1 MSTKIALFG
10 IYHESNTFIDKPTTI
25 EDFRNGHWVKGNE
38 VFKEYR
44 DSFHEI
50 GGMIEEVGRHNM
62 EIIPLSFAEA
72 TPGGIVS
79 ASTYEILLGELR
91 EQLSKV
97 IPVDGCLV
105 ALHGA
110 AVSEDHADMDGHLLS
125 VIRELVGEHVPI
137 VGTLDPHA
145 NVSERMVAV
154 TDALISYKT
163 NPHIDQRET
172 GKKAAALIVRI
183 IKGEVKPV
191 QFLCLSPVAI
201 SIEQQHTGSE
211 PCLSLYK
218 YVDEI
223 IKKENLLDIS
233 INLGFPYAD
242 VKEMGTS
249 FVILQN
255 ENIHRHNSASQQQLE
270 AYMRTNQDKFVG
282 SRKRIDEVLPLIEAS
297 EKPVLLLD
305 MGDNIGGGA
314 PGNSLYLLIFFEKHR
329 IFKTF
334 FCIYEPDA
342 VQFLLKGESREFL
355 ELSLS
360 DSNGNKF
367 KVSVRVLD
375 IVDGRFSES
384 IPRHGGQVNYNMGT
398 TAIVQTLN
406 GNTVMLMSNRVP
418 PFSLQQITAFGL
430 RPEDFEV
437 VVAKG
442 VIAPIAAYAPVCKTI
457 FQVDTPGHTQ
467 ANMTSFVYKNRRK
480 PMLPFENIN

>member
-1 MSTKIALFG
+1 MPAKVALFG

-25 EDFRNGHWVKGNE
+25 EDFRNSHWVKGNK
-38 VFKEYR
+38 VFEEYR

-50 GGMIEEVGRHNM
+50 GGMIEELEKHNI

-79 ASTYEILLGELR
+79 ASTYDILLGQLR
-91 EQLSKV
+91 EELSNV

-110 AVSEDHADMDGHLLS
+110 AVSENHADMDGHLLG
-125 VIRELVGEHVPI
+125 VIRELVGEHIPM

-145 NVSERMVAV
+145 NVSEQMVAV

-172 GKKAAALIVRI
+172 GKKAAALLVRI
-183 IKGEVKPV
+183 INGEIQPV
-191 QFLCLSPVAI
+191 QYLCPSPVTI

-211 PCLSLYK
+211 PCLSLYN

-223 IKKENLLDIS
+223 IKEEGLLDIS

-242 VKEMGTS
+242 VNEMGTS
-249 FVILQN
+249 FVIIQN
-255 ENIHRHNSASQQQLE
+255 ENIHKLNTASQQLE

-282 SRKRIDEVLPLIEAS
+282 SRKTIDEVLPLVEDS

-314 PGNSLYLLIFFEKHR
+314 PGNSLHLLSFFEKHR
-329 IFKTF
+329 IFKTL
-334 FCIYEPDA
+334 FCIYEPYA
-342 VQFLLKGESREFL
+342 VRFLVNNSSEGFL

-360 DSNGNKF
+360 DNTGSEL
-367 KVSVRVLD
+367 KVSARVLK

-384 IPRHGGQVNYNMGT
+384 NPRHGGQVNYNMGT
-398 TAIVQTLN
+398 TAIVQTQN

-418 PFSLQQITAFGL
+418 PFSLQQLTAFDL
-430 RPEDFEV
+430 RPEDFDV

-467 ANMTSFVYKNRRK
+467 ANMTSLVYRNRRK
-480 PMLPFENIN
+480 PMFPFENIN